1 MTGMK
6 WIKIDTGIFNDSKIR
21 IIKSMPE
28 GNTIVVIW
36 LQLLALAGREFP
48 NGVFVI
54 NDKVAC
60 TDEMLATIFGE
71 KVATVR
77 FALKTFEDLGM
88 VEICDGAVTLPN
100 WNKYQSV
107 EKFESQNEKAKERM
121 RRYRERKRLS
131 EVKPE
136 KEASNEKCYVTVTSR
151 YAIEEEEE
159 EEKEKEKKK
168 DKYKPSRHR
177 YGEYKNV
184 LLTDTDME
192 KLKAEFPDDWEKR
205 IERLSAY
212 MASTGKSYKNHLATI
227 RNWARMQKE
236 RDEKSR
242 AAEVKQ
248 FAGNE
253 DEEWKKQDDEL
264 HELMKERGWI

>member
-1 MTGMK
+1 MK

-21 IIKSMPE
+21 LIKSMPE

-48 NGVFVI
+48 NGVFII
-54 NDKVAC
+54 NNKVAC

-88 VEICDGAVTLPN
+88 IETCNGAVTLPN

-121 RRYRERKRLS
+121 RKYRERKRLS
-131 EVKPE
+131 EGKPE
-136 KEASNEKCYVTVTSR
+136 KETSDEKCYVTVTSR
-151 YAIEEEEE
+151 YAVEEEEE
-159 EEKEKEKKK
+159 EEKEKEKEKKK
-168 DKYKPSRHR
+168 DIYKPTRHR

-184 LLTDTDME
+184 LLTDADVE
-192 KLKAEFPDDWEKR
+192 KLKAEFTGDWEKR

-264 HELMKERGWI
+264 HELMKERGWM

>member
-1 MTGMK
+1 MAERRMMAKSVIDTDQFMEMPATAQNLYFHLLLRADDDGFLSNVKQVQRMTGNK
-6 WIKIDTGIFNDSKIR
+6 DDDLKILFAKQYLIPFESGV
-21 IIKSMPE
+21 
-28 GNTIVVIW
+28 VVIKHW
-36 LQLLALAGREFP
+36 KIHNYIQK
-48 NGVFVI
+48 
-54 NDKVAC
+54 D
-60 TDEMLATIFGE
+60 
-71 KVATVR
+71 
-77 FALKTFEDLGM
+77 
-88 VEICDGAVTLPN
+88 
-100 WNKYQSV
+100 
-107 EKFESQNEKAKERM
+107 
-121 RRYRERKRLS
+121 RYHPSRL
-131 EVKPE
+131 PE
-136 KEASNEKCYVTVTSR
+136 KEEVEVNNYGEW
-151 YAIEEEEE
+151 
-159 EEKEKEKKK
+159 EKKSVSSVSNMYPDCIQTVSIGK
-168 DKYKPSRHR
+168 DRLGKDRLGKDRKDIKPTRHR

-184 LLTDTDME
+184 LLTDADME

-264 HELMKERGWI
+264 HELMKERGWL

>member
-1 MTGMK
+1 MAERRMMAKSVIDTDQFMDMPATAQNLYFHLLLRADDDGFLSNVKQVQRMTGNK
-6 WIKIDTGIFNDSKIR
+6 DDDLKILFAKQYLIPFESGV
-21 IIKSMPE
+21 
-28 GNTIVVIW
+28 VVIKHW
-36 LQLLALAGREFP
+36 KIHNYIQK
-48 NGVFVI
+48 
-54 NDKVAC
+54 D
-60 TDEMLATIFGE
+60 
-71 KVATVR
+71 
-77 FALKTFEDLGM
+77 
-88 VEICDGAVTLPN
+88 
-100 WNKYQSV
+100 
-107 EKFESQNEKAKERM
+107 
-121 RRYRERKRLS
+121 RYHPSRL
-131 EVKPE
+131 PE
-136 KEASNEKCYVTVTSR
+136 KEEVEVNNYGEW
-151 YAIEEEEE
+151 
-159 EEKEKEKKK
+159 EKKSVSSVSNMYPDCIQHVSIGK
-168 DKYKPSRHR
+168 DRLGKDRLGKDRKDIKPSRHR

-184 LLTDTDME
+184 LLSDADVE
-192 KLKAEFPDDWEKR
+192 KLKNEFPNDWEGR